1 MKDRI
6 IIFCGNYGSGKTE
19 IALNTA
25 LKLRSQGAR
34 TALVDL
40 DIVNPYFRSSE
51 HEKML
56 KEHDIRLIAPTFAGT
71 TVDVPALP
79 AEVQTIFADKGE
91 RVVIDVGGM
100 IPSYGAGQILS
111 VFKEGQRLRIW

>member
-25 LKLRSQGAR
+25 LKLRSDGFK

-40 DIVNPYFRSSE
+40 DIFNTYFRSSE
-51 HEKML
+51 HGQML
-56 KEHDIRLIAPTFAGT
+56 
-71 TVDVPALP
+71 
-79 AEVQTIFADKGE
+79 
-91 RVVIDVGGM
+91 
-100 IPSYGAGQILS
+100 
-111 VFKEGQRLRIW
+111 

>member
-1 MKDRI
+1 MQDRI

-25 LKLRSQGAR
+25 LKLRSQGER
-34 TALVDL
+34 TVLVDL

-56 KEHDIRLIAPTFAGT
+56 KEHDSAYLCGDDCGCARAACRS
-71 TVDVPALP
+71 
-79 AEVQTIFADKGE
+79 ADHICG
-91 RVVIDVGGM
+91 
-100 IPSYGAGQILS
+100 
-111 VFKEGQRLRIW
+111 

>member
-25 LKLRSQGAR
+25 LKLRSDGFK

-51 HEKML
+51 HGQML
-56 KEHDIRLIAPTFAGT
+56 AEHGIRLIAPTFAGT

-79 AEVQTIFADKGE
+79 AEVQTIFANK
-91 RVVIDVGGM
+91 
-100 IPSYGAGQILS
+100 
-111 VFKEGQRLRIW
+111 

>member
-1 MKDRI
+1 M
-6 IIFCGNYGSGKTE
+6 
-19 IALNTA
+19 
-25 LKLRSQGAR
+25 
-34 TALVDL
+34 DL

-91 RVVIDVGGM
+91 RVVIDVRGDDT
-100 IPSYGAGQILS
+100 GATALGRYYPYLKKDSVCVYMVINAREALFQGVDELIEMYNNIGIKAALILII
-111 VFKEGQRLRIW
+111 L